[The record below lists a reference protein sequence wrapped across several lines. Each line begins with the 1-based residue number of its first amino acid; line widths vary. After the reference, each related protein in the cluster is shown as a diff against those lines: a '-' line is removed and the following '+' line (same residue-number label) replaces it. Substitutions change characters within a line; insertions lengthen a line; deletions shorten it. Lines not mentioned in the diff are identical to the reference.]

1 MTNTHILAV
10 EPSGT
15 QALKLQMFFEEQ
27 GWGVACAATPEAAI
41 TSFQQHPPDLLV
53 TDDYLPGMRG
63 IELCRRLKET
73 AGTPRIPMVIW
84 TAQPDSK
91 LEGYGF
97 DAREGVYMWKRAE
110 ADFLL
115 PRILVLLGK
124 TPANQPDKQGADF
137 KGSRLLAID
146 DSPTHLEYLSQQ
158 LTQEGYRVDKA
169 CNGPEGLSLLENQE
183 FDCVLVDLVMP
194 DMDGIE
200 VCRRISEIR
209 KSGDSTAAVIMLTAH
224 ETRDDMT
231 RGLEAGADDFVGK
244 SSDTAVLRARIH
256 ALLRRKFFQE
266 ENRRMLEELRAR
278 ELESM
283 RAQADKQAAE
293 VRASIAEKLTEVNRE
308 LEGANRKLKETQA
321 HLIQQEKM
329 ASLGQLV
336 AGIAHEINNP
346 LAFSLNSLFTA
357 ESNLEKIAAEV
368 TPHLSEASQQRML
381 KVKSRLGHTREGM
394 DRVKELV
401 LGLRTFSRLDEGDLK
416 TVDIHESID
425 SALLFLQYKMKGR
438 IDLEKHYGLKLPLN
452 CLAGQLNQVFLNLIA
467 NAVDA
472 IENTGKIVIVTGEE
486 GEYAC
491 ISVSDT
497 GMGIPEAIRHRI
509 FEPFFTTKPVGHG
522 TGLGLAISYGIIQAH
537 KGILEVDS
545 EEGRGTEFRVKIP
558 LHLNASVHT
567 TSAP

>member
-1 MTNTHILAV
+1 MQSDRPTHILV
-10 EPSGT
+10 VDSSPV
-15 QALKLQMFFEEQ
+15 QALRLQAFFEEQ
-27 GWGVACAATPEAAI
+27 GWTVACASTAEEALLEFRRI
-41 TSFQQHPPDLLV
+41 PPDLLV
-53 TDDYLPGMRG
+53 TDEHLPGARG
-63 IELCRRLKET
+63 SDLCKQIQAD
-73 AGTPRIPMVIW
+73 AGTLRIPMVIW
-84 TAQPDSK
+84 TAQPEAG

-97 DAREGVYMWKRAE
+97 DREVGVYRWKRAE
-110 ADFLL
+110 PNSLL
-115 PRILVLLGK
+115 PRLLVLLGK
-124 TPANQPDKQGADF
+124 TSSGEFSNHGADF
-137 KGSRLLAID
+137 RGARLLAID

-158 LTQEGYRVDKA
+158 LMQEGYRVEKA
-169 CNGPEGLSLLENQE
+169 SNGTEGLALLERQD

-200 VCRRISEIR
+200 VCREISEAR
-209 KSGDSTAAVIMLTAH
+209 KSKDSDVAVIMLTAH

-231 RGLEAGADDFVGK
+231 RGLDAGADDFVGK

-278 ELESM
+278 QLEAL
-283 RAQADKQAAE
+283 RAQADKETAEDRAA
-293 VRASIAEKLTEVNRE
+293 IAEKLREVNRE
-308 LEGANRKLKETQA
+308 LEGTNRKLKETQA
-321 HLIQQEKM
+321 HLIQHEKM

-368 TPHLSEASQQRML
+368 KDHLSEASQQKLL
-381 KVKSRLGHTREGM
+381 KVQSRLGHTKEGM

-401 LGLRTFSRLDEGDLK
+401 LGLRTFSRLDEGELK

-438 IDLEKHYGLKLPLN
+438 IELERQYKLKRPLH
-452 CLAGQLNQVFLNLIA
+452 CFAGQLNQVFMNLVA

-472 IENTGKIVIVTGEE
+472 IKGPGKIVIATWECGD
-486 GEYAC
+486 YAC
-491 ISVSDT
+491 ISVRDS
-497 GMGIPEAIRHRI
+497 GAGIPEAIRHRI
-509 FEPFFTTKPVGHG
+509 FDPFFTTKPVGQG

-537 KGILEVDS
+537 KGIL
-545 EEGRGTEFRVKIP
+545 
-558 LHLNASVHT
+558 
-567 TSAP
+567 